1 MKTQLRTWLAAS
13 SSALLIAGL
22 VLSANSWAQE
32 AKDQETPPPKSHGDA
47 PPPSDP
53 ATPMPRA
60 FQELDANGDGSITKD
75 EAAADPA
82 LTQAF
87 GTLDQD
93 ADGKLTRA
101 EYEGYKP
108 ATPSR

>member
-1 MKTQLRTWLAAS
+1 MKIQIRTWLAAS

-22 VLSANSWAQE
+22 ALSANGWAQ
-32 AKDQETPPPKSHGDA
+32 DQETPPPKSHGDA

-53 ATPMPRA
+53 AMPTPRA

-93 ADGKLTRA
+93 ADGKLTPA
-101 EYEGYKP
+101 EYQGYKP